1 MSQLTLH
8 YAFTEQDGDTRIE
21 HPLVTLLRTVR
32 DAGSI
37 LAAARHR
44 GLSYRYYWGELK
56 RWEKELDVELIIW
69 GRTSKGAALTAQA
82 LRFLEAEELVQKKF
96 SDQISQIKAHLN
108 HSIQILKQ
116 PHAAACE
123 LAAA

>member
-8 YAFTEQDGDTRIE
+8 YAFTEQVGETRIE

-32 DAGSI
+32 DEGSI
-37 LAAARHR
+37 LSAAKLR

-56 RWEKELDVELIIW
+56 RWEKELDVSLIVW

-96 SDQISQIKAHLN
+96 SEQIAQIKAHLN
-108 HSIQILKQ
+108 RSVQMLKSPSQ
-116 PHAAACE
+116 PVLE
-123 LAAA
+123 LVA